1 MAVILL
7 VEDDPFVRIL
17 AEAMIEEFGH
27 EPLSANDVDEALGL
41 LRSERTIDAL
51 VTDIRLVSAML
62 GGFELAREAIRI
74 RPNLPVLYVTGNS
87 MTAQMKALF
96 VEGGLFLQKPYSE
109 MQFQHSVER
118 LLATSA

>member
-17 AEAMIEEFGH
+17 AETMIEEFGH
-27 EPLSANDVDEALGL
+27 EPLSANNIEEALGL
-41 LRSERTIDAL
+41 LRSTRTIDAL
-51 VTDIRLVSAML
+51 VTDIRLVTAML
-62 GGFELAREAIRI
+62 GGFELAREAVRI

-87 MTAQMKALF
+87 MTAQMRALF

-109 MQFQHSVER
+109 TQFQHCVQR
-118 LLATSA
+118 LLAASA